1 MKPTSM
7 HFQIGFDVCHAYCLH
22 MNNLSLCLSL
32 VKKFRIFLSM
42 LDESRFEQSV
52 SDRTQDWVEAVKH
65 DCIFG
70 SDLVLDEVTAVSQ
83 VWFLLWLF
91 TFHFTVEYPCVA
103 ANNSMFQV
111 LLFAAVN
118 LFKRCK
124 ASSQHPLPCASL
136 SLLWFS
142 LCVLVL
148 ETIDHTQKWWNRK
161 TV

>member
-1 MKPTSM
+1 MQPTSM
-7 HFQIGFDVCHAYCLH
+7 HFQIIGFEVCHAYCLH
-22 MNNLSLCLSL
+22 MNNLNRCLSL
-32 VKKFRIFLSM
+32 VKKKFRIFLSM
-42 LDESRFEQSV
+42 LDEARFEQFV

-91 TFHFTVEYPCVA
+91 TFYFP
-103 ANNSMFQV
+103 ANNSMVQV

-124 ASSQHPLPCASL
+124 ASSQRPLPCALL

-142 LCVLVL
+142 LRVLVL

>member
-1 MKPTSM
+1 
-7 HFQIGFDVCHAYCLH
+7 
-22 MNNLSLCLSL
+22 
-32 VKKFRIFLSM
+32 
-42 LDESRFEQSV
+42 
-52 SDRTQDWVEAVKH
+52 VEAVKH

-118 LFKRCK
+118 LFERCK
-124 ASSQHPLPCASL
+124 ASSQHHLPCASL